1 MKKITI
7 EISDEAHM
15 ELLKLQ
21 LDHKLKGN
29 KLTIAQTAA
38 HVIEKCV
45 LKEKAEGK

>member
-21 LDHKLKGN
+21 LEHKLKGD

-38 HVIEKCV
+38 HVIEV
-45 LKEKAEGK
+45 AVRKENAEEK